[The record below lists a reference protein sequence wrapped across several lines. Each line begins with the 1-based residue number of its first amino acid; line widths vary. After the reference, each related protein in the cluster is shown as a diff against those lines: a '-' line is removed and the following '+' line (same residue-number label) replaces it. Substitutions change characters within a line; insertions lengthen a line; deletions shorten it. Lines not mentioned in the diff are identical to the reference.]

1 MEQFFIV
8 GSMNTLFALDPV
20 VPTGFTYMPNFITEE
35 EETSLYKEILK
46 IDLHNLDFKGYM
58 AKRKVASFG
67 YDWNFEKRQLS
78 KGKDIPKSFLSVLE
92 KVAHHLS
99 IKTENFAEL
108 LITEY
113 PVGSVINWH
122 RDAPPFDQIAGISLL
137 SDCIFRL
144 RPYEKTKQ
152 VRKATISL
160 PVQKRS
166 LYVMEGAARQDWEHS
181 IKPLDQV
188 RYSLT
193 LRTLR

>member
-1 MEQFFIV
+1 MEQFFIP
-8 GSMNTLFALDPV
+8 GSMNSLFPLDPV
-20 VPTGFTYMPNFITEE
+20 VPPGFTYIPELITEE

-46 IDLHNLDFKGYM
+46 IDLHNLDFKGYT

-67 YDWNFEKRQLS
+67 YDWNFEKQQLS
-78 KGKDIPKSFLSVLE
+78 KGKDIPKPFLSVLE
-92 KVAHHLS
+92 KVAGHLS
-99 IKTENFAEL
+99 IKTEKFAEL

-144 RPYEKTKQ
+144 RPHEKTKQ
-152 VRKATISL
+152 VRGAILSV
-160 PVQKRS
+160 PVQRRS
-166 LYVMEGAARQDWEHS
+166 LYVMQGAARQDWEHS
-181 IKPLDQV
+181 IKPMEKV
-188 RYSLT
+188 RYSIT